1 MAQEEDSL
9 SFVPRARWDLPPLP
23 LPLPVV
29 HSHHRPSEKLAP
41 AKGGQWLH
49 LIAAS
54 FYVIK
59 R

>member
-23 LPLPVV
+23 LRLPVA

-41 AKGGQWLH
+41 LKVVSGFIWHQRV
-49 LIAAS
+49 S
-54 FYVIK
+54 T
-59 R
+59 